1 MLAHIFYSIGV
12 LFIIGAISSIH
23 RFQQYY
29 SIKEWKS
36 IYFVVIGRNPKDSEF
51 RSKKELDI
59 YQTQIVL
66 NIFEITWLLIG
77 LFTANIYI
85 FLIMLLMF
93 FIVEMFSKTFRFTVF
108 EKTLLML
115 FILIRFFV
123 YLLLIV
129 NDFTYQYN
137 FWTILKNWI

>member
-12 LFIIGAISSIH
+12 LFIIRAISSIH
-23 RFQQYY
+23 RFQQCY

-36 IYFVVIGRNPKDSEF
+36 IYSVVIGRNPKDSEF

>member
-12 LFIIGAISSIH
+12 LFIIRAISSIH

-36 IYFVVIGRNPKDSEF
+36 IYSVVIGRNPKDSEF
-51 RSKKELDI
+51 RSKEELDI
-59 YQTQIVL
+59 YQTNIAFNIV
-66 NIFEITWLLIG
+66 EITWLLIG

-85 FLIMLLMF
+85 FLIMIAMF
-93 FIVEMFSKTFRFTVF
+93 FIVDMFSKSFRFTVF
-108 EKTLLML
+108 EKTLSML

>member
-12 LFIIGAISSIH
+12 LFIIRAISSIH
-23 RFQQYY
+23 FFQQYY
-29 SIKEWKS
+29 SIKEWRS
-36 IYFVVIGRNPKDSEF
+36 VYSVVIGRNPKDSEF
-51 RSKKELDI
+51 RSKEELDV
-59 YQTQIVL
+59 YQTNLVL

-85 FLIMLLMF
+85 FLIMLFMF
-93 FIVEMFSKTFRFTVF
+93 LIVDIFSKSFRFTVF
-108 EKTLLML
+108 EKTLSML

>member
-12 LFIIGAISSIH
+12 LFIIRAISSIH

-77 LFTANIYI
+77 L
-85 FLIMLLMF
+85 LMF